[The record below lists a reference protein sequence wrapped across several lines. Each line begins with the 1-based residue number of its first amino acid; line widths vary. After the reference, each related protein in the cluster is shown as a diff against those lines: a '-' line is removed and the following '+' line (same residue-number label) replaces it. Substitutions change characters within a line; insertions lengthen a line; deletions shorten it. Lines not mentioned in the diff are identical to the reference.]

1 MPTYLCHLTRDEK
14 MEAKRENIKRKVVN
28 AGRHCCFHFPHA
40 SVELLII
47 ILLTIFFNNP
57 LHAQDIHFS
66 QIDVNPII
74 YNPAYTGFFDG
85 GIRIGVAYRNQ
96 WASVSRAFQTVAAT
110 AECALLRRRYYG
122 DGLSVGVMLYNDR
135 AGTLQYGS
143 TVGNLS
149 LGYFKAIGNKG
160 NNFISL
166 AIQGGGGQA
175 GFNTAEIDMEDPS
188 DLIEKTSA
196 TFVTIAAGAA
206 WFYQPNDDLYFKFA
220 LAGHNLNNPDISY
233 LSMDNARI
241 ERRFSGF
248 ARAEYRA
255 WSNISLMPIATHM
268 WQKNYHETLIGCD
281 VKWYVSESTGNILNF
296 SGGIHYR
303 WRDAALVE
311 LLAEWNSFIFA
322 ITYDANI
329 SKLTPASKSIG
340 SFEIGIVYRTIS
352 GKHVKRKA
360 LPCPVM

>member
-1 MPTYLCHLTRDEK
+1 MIINISNQGAEPKEPTTEC
-14 MEAKRENIKRKVVN
+14 
-28 AGRHCCFHFPHA
+28 GRVTCLPLLILILIFHF
-40 SVELLII
+40 SII
-47 ILLTIFFNNP
+47 NP
-57 LHAQDIHFS
+57 LNAQDIHFS
-66 QIDVNPII
+66 QIDVNPVI

-85 GIRIGVAYRNQ
+85 GTRFGIAYRNQ

-110 AECALLRRRYYG
+110 AECALLRRRYFR

-135 AGTLQYGS
+135 AGTLQYG
-143 TVGNLS
+143 TTAGNLS

-166 AIQGGGGQA
+166 AIQAGGGQA
-175 GFNTAEIDMEDPS
+175 GFNTAEIDMDDPS
-188 DLIEKTSA
+188 DLLEKTS
-196 TFVTIAAGAA
+196 TNYVTVAAGAA
-206 WFYQPNDDLYFKFA
+206 WFYQPNDDLYFKLA
-220 LAGHNLNNPDISY
+220 VAGHNLNNPDISY
-233 LSMDNARI
+233 SSMEDARI
-241 ERRFSGF
+241 ERRLSGY

-255 WSNISLMPIATHM
+255 WGDISLLPLAAHL
-268 WQKNYHETLIGCD
+268 WQKNYHETIVGCD
-281 VKWYVSESTGNILNF
+281 VKWYLSESSGHIFNV

-311 LLAEWNSFIFA
+311 LVAEWNSFTFA
-322 ITYDANI
+322 FTYDANI